1 MAKLCGGPTR
11 PGFYQRLV
19 AASIGHGV
27 PTRDYPDRAFFVFIC
42 LQILPIGR
50 ISPRAAAPL
59 PRGGG
64 RIPFPR
70 RGRRNAGRNMN
81 NGPVILA
88 RTPIQVHLMSDEEIQ
103 RDPVLRIAFS
113 RGQMSANRFSPPVLP
128 PGFVF
133 VGPMEV
139 QYELYPT
146 APPLPSPPRPGM
158 PPQYEVAEYENELAM
173 AQVNPEPQVS

>member
-1 MAKLCGGPTR
+1 
-11 PGFYQRLV
+11 
-19 AASIGHGV
+19 
-27 PTRDYPDRAFFVFIC
+27 
-42 LQILPIGR
+42 
-50 ISPRAAAPL
+50 
-59 PRGGG
+59 
-64 RIPFPR
+64 
-70 RGRRNAGRNMN
+70 MN

-113 RGQMSANRFSPPVLP
+113 RGQMSANRFLPPVLP

-173 AQVNPEPQVS
+173 AQVNPEP